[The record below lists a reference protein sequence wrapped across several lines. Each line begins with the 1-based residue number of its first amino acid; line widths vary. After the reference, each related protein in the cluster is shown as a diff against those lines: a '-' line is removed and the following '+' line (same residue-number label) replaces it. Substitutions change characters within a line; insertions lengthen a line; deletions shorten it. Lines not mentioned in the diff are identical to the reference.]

1 MFTKLSNLTSF
12 WMLLQGLLK
21 YILYT
26 SRYPSI
32 GFICFPTSGVKG
44 VAALYEAF
52 QVGGGGGGGGKSSSI
67 VAIVQTIEEIENS
80 KDFMDAMLHN

>member
-1 MFTKLSNLTSF
+1 
-12 WMLLQGLLK
+12 MLLQGLLK
-21 YILYT
+21 YILYS

-52 QVGGGGGGGGKSSSI
+52 QVGGGGGTGGSMLSLYWSFLGLPVTWKVRKNAA
-67 VAIVQTIEEIENS
+67 VA
-80 KDFMDAMLHN
+80 F

>member
-1 MFTKLSNLTSF
+1 
-12 WMLLQGLLK
+12 MLLQGLLK

-52 QVGGGGGGGGKSSSI
+52 QVGGGGGRGEYAVTLLVFSRAACYLEGQKKCRCCI
-67 VAIVQTIEEIENS
+67 LAWTKITLLVQY
-80 KDFMDAMLHN
+80 K

>member
-1 MFTKLSNLTSF
+1 
-12 WMLLQGLLK
+12 MLLQGLLK

-52 QVGGGGGGGGKSSSI
+52 QVGGGGGTVGS
-67 VAIVQTIEEIENS
+67 
-80 KDFMDAMLHN
+80 MLSL

>member
-1 MFTKLSNLTSF
+1 
-12 WMLLQGLLK
+12 MLLQGLLK

-52 QVGGGGGGGGKSSSI
+52 QVGGAVGSMLSLYWSFLGLPVTWKVRKNAA
-67 VAIVQTIEEIENS
+67 VA
-80 KDFMDAMLHN
+80 F

>member
-1 MFTKLSNLTSF
+1 
-12 WMLLQGLLK
+12 MLLQGLLK
-21 YILYT
+21 YILYS

-52 QVGGGGGGGGKSSSI
+52 QVGGGGGYSGEYAVTLLVFSRAACYLEGQKKCCCCI
-67 VAIVQTIEEIENS
+67 LAWTKITLLVQY
-80 KDFMDAMLHN
+80 K

>member
-1 MFTKLSNLTSF
+1 
-12 WMLLQGLLK
+12 MLLQGLLK

-26 SRYPSI
+26 SSYPSI

-52 QVGGGGGGGGKSSSI
+52 QVGGGGAGGSMLSLYWSFLGLPVTWKVRKNAA
-67 VAIVQTIEEIENS
+67 VA
-80 KDFMDAMLHN
+80 F